1 MTSYQKL
8 KEENKKLKQDIY
20 NLIRHE
26 NDMVGMVT
34 KMNYNLQFELNDF
47 VWQGSTDDVMKVK
60 SKVIQ

>member
-34 KMNYNLQFELNDF
+34 KMNYNRQFELNDF